1 MSISQHSNGSGA
13 SGTNSTASTVPQP
26 AMRSATSVDEQS
38 GPSPAA
44 LTIPPAA
51 NTPLR
56 VIITGTTGM
65 VGEGVL
71 HECLQHPAVEAVLIL
86 NRKPLG
92 LTHPK
97 LREIVHP
104 DFYNLALVESQLS
117 GYNACFFCLGVSSV
131 GMPAEEYYR
140 VTYTLTMQVAAT
152 LSRLNP
158 LPAAP
163 AGHLASAASSVSAA
177 HDASNSV
184 APPASAASVV
194 PGNMVFAYVSGA
206 GTDSTEK
213 GRSRWARVKGKTE
226 NDLMLLP
233 FRRVYAFR
241 PGFIKPIKGL
251 RNAHAFYKYINWMFP
266 LGRALYPAGFATL
279 SEIGLAMIH
288 LALHCDGDAIVSGKD
303 IIRYAAAEAADL
315 SAPTAGASTL

>member
-1 MSISQHSNGSGA
+1 MSTAQSPNASGA
-13 SGTNSTASTVPQP
+13 SPT
-26 AMRSATSVDEQS
+26 
-38 GPSPAA
+38 
-44 LTIPPAA
+44 A
-51 NTPLR
+51 NTLLR

-71 HECLQHPAVEAVLIL
+71 HECLRHPAVEAVLIL

-104 DFYNLALVESQLS
+104 DFYNLAPVESQLT

-131 GMPAEEYYR
+131 GMPAEEYYK
-140 VTYTLTMQVAAT
+140 VTYTLTMHVAQT

-158 LPAAP
+158 LPAPTGPP
-163 AGHLASAASSVSAA
+163 AASPSGNPANRANPANPAASAQAA
-177 HDASNSV
+177 T
-184 APPASAASVV
+184 
-194 PGNMVFAYVSGA
+194 PGNMIFAYVSGA

-226 NDLMLLP
+226 NDLMQLP

-251 RNAHAFYKYINWMFP
+251 SNAHAFYKYVNWLFP
-266 LGRALYPAGFATL
+266 LGRALYPGGFATL
-279 SEIGLAMIH
+279 SEVGLAMIH

-303 IIRYAAAEAADL
+303 IIRYAAAEAAAL
-315 SAPTAGASTL
+315 TASNSSPTH